1 MYDNDFSGINDIYE
15 DGIMAGKAVLINA
28 NEITRFTQ
36 ITMATGGTAARAV
49 QVAAMATGILTG
61 LFVAMD
67 VYFVAKDSHELRKG
81 AKSEFAKKIR
91 EVAEQLHQGLVEL
104 NIIREE
110 LQCSEHSTFSNSAT
124 VSRASSSISTSDSS
138 DATWVTSSSSTS
150 GISSFCST
158 SSTFPSPSVS
168 SSLSHTGPQP
178 QS

>member
-1 MYDNDFSGINDIYE
+1 
-15 DGIMAGKAVLINA
+15 MAGKAVLINA

-61 LFVAMD
+61 LFIAMD

-110 LQCSEHSTFSNSAT
+110 LQCTEHSTFSNTST
-124 VSRASSSISTSDSS
+124 ISISRPSSSISTSDSL
-138 DATWVTSSSSTS
+138 DATCVTSSSSTS
-150 GISSFCST
+150 GISRSCSS
-158 SSTFPSPSVS
+158 SSTFHSPSVS
-168 SSLSHTGPQP
+168 SSLSHTDPQP